1 MIEEEIGLAK
11 VVDLAEVRHARA
23 TAEDPLERVQL
34 QAQRLGTMLS
44 AVLRRSGRVRIGL
57 AELEGVQRENGA
69 LDVKVEE
76 NGDLTVSYI
85 TRKK

>member
-1 MIEEEIGLAK
+1 MADEEIGLAK
-11 VVDLAEVRHARA
+11 IVDLEKARR
-23 TAEDPLERVQL
+23 ERDRVSDLERVQL

-44 AVLRRSGRVRIGL
+44 AVLRRTGRTRIGF
-57 AELEGVQRENGA
+57 AELEGVTRENGA